1 MDRRV
6 ARSCAELSTPFHHE
20 HISHVHYMHEL
31 RIILTNIPSFIT
43 YTLIVCLEALV
54 LVGKRSEDLKVTFAL
69 A

>member
-1 MDRRV
+1 
-6 ARSCAELSTPFHHE
+6 
-20 HISHVHYMHEL
+20 MHEL